1 MVMRALTR
9 LPYSLRLRLLDHLR
23 EQGITPEQL
32 RSIAARRRGQERKR
46 GQITSPSEADPVL
59 TAAVSSAALLVRLSR
74 LLERQSE
81 CRELR
86 HTWRARDWEATA
98 PSFANCYWAIQV
110 SRRTRAGVDAR
121 RGRGRV
127 GSQPGGGLT
136 LQSGCP
142 DGSAFQN
149 MILSK

>member
-1 MVMRALTR
+1 MQGTPAYIASKGPKGNVFRA
-9 LPYSLRLRLLDHLR
+9 
-23 EQGITPEQL
+23 
-32 RSIAARRRGQERKR
+32 
-46 GQITSPSEADPVL
+46 SPIVTENRV
-59 TAAVSSAALLVRLSR
+59 
-74 LLERQSE
+74 
-81 CRELR
+81 
-86 HTWRARDWEATA
+86 
-98 PSFANCYWAIQV
+98 
-110 SRRTRAGVDAR
+110 GVDVP

>member
-9 LPYSLRLRLLDHLR
+9 LRYSLRLSLLEHLR
-23 EQGITPEQL
+23 EQGVTPEQL
-32 RSIAARRRGQERKR
+32 RSIAVRRRGQERKR

-59 TAAVSSAALLVRLSR
+59 TAQRRPFWCASR
-74 LLERQSE
+74 AYWSVNRNAGNSG
-81 CRELR
+81 

-98 PSFANCYWAIQV
+98 PSFANCYPEIQV
-110 SRRTRAGVDAR
+110 SGGTRADVDAR

-142 DGSAFQN
+142 DGSALQN